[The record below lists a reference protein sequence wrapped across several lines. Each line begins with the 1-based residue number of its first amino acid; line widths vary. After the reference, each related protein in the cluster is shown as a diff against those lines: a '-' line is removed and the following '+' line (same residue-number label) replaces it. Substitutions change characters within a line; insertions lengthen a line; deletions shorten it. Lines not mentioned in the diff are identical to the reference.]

1 MTRFATWCL
10 WSLLALFLVSHPAAE
25 AGCPSSPGST
35 VLVAP
40 SFVAVNPFVSATT
53 VQTSTGAVTFFTAT
67 NATLLPT
74 PFVAVNV
81 FGRRELVREREVI
94 RERRGR

>member
-1 MTRFATWCL
+1 MFRSVFA
-10 WSLLALFLVSHPAAE
+10 LLALCLLAPSAE
-25 AGCPSSPGST
+25 AGCPSSAALS

-40 SFVAVNPFVSATT
+40 SFVTVNPFVSATT
-53 VQTSTGAVTFFTAT
+53 LQTSTGAVTFFTAT

-94 RERRGR
+94 RARRIR